1 MIFTIINNIPRI
13 TPEGLFVPEMLDIWN
28 NDKSKDKQ
36 LATKELIYIYH
47 MSDPKSVYA
56 KLSQDTK
63 ERVIIQDYFTEEED
77 WKPTEIIQKAI
88 EKYKMLIETPITRSF
103 KSVSIAL
110 DKLNKTLENLDAAD
124 AREMN
129 QIGNTIEKYEKY
141 AQSYIKLKEISE
153 KELETT
159 RKIKGGIRPSSILN
173 D

>member
-13 TPEGLFVPEMLDIWN
+13 TPEGLFIPEMLEIWN
-28 NDKSKDKQ
+28 NDKSKDKIR
-36 LATKELIYIYH
+36 ATQELIYIYH

-56 KLSQDTK
+56 KLSHDTREK
-63 ERVIIQDYFTEEED
+63 TIIHDYLGDLD
-77 WKPTEIIQKAI
+77 WKPQDYIVNAI
-88 EKYKMLIETPITRSF
+88 NKYKMLIETPITRSF

-110 DKLNKTLENLDAAD
+110 DKLNKTLENLDAVD

-129 QIGNTIEKYEKY
+129 QIGTTIEKYEKY

-159 RKIKGGIRPSSILN
+159 RKIKGGVRPSNILN

>member
-1 MIFTIINNIPRI
+1 
-13 TPEGLFVPEMLDIWN
+13 
-28 NDKSKDKQ
+28 
-36 LATKELIYIYH
+36 
-47 MSDPKSVYA
+47 
-56 KLSQDTK
+56 
-63 ERVIIQDYFTEEED
+63 
-77 WKPTEIIQKAI
+77 
-88 EKYKMLIETPITRSF
+88 MLIETPITRSF